1 MSATFSDSA
10 ENRKEKNRQTNQTK
24 TNRWDRVAMETK
36 TDHRNR
42 EENQQFLPNGSH
54 QNREHGIEI
63 RKKKQKE
70 QQISSV

>member
-1 MSATFSDSA
+1 
-10 ENRKEKNRQTNQTK
+10 
-24 TNRWDRVAMETK
+24 METK